1 MATSKHSSKRSAQNL
16 NNSSTNTPIKSVRSK
31 IPKLNSTPN
40 KSEDK
45 SSCEEVKLAD
55 IHNLIQIMMQKLDK
69 LELIEGRLKSVESDL
84 KKVKG
89 SIEFA
94 HAEVVDLKEE
104 NKIRKIKDEEIRL
117 KIEKLEKE
125 NAVLSNSVIDLKLLK
140 QGQCAKILF
149 FIISKKP
156 NEKILQM

>member
-1 MATSKHSSKRSAQNL
+1 MRKILIIQVL
-16 NNSSTNTPIKSVRSK
+16 IPIKSVRSK
-31 IPKLNSTPN
+31 IPKLNSTLN
-40 KSEDK
+40 KSEDE

-84 KKVKG
+84 KEVKG

-104 NKIRKIKDEEIRL
+104 NKMRKKKMKKSEL
-117 KIEKLEKE
+117 K
-125 NAVLSNSVIDLKLLK
+125 
-140 QGQCAKILF
+140 
-149 FIISKKP
+149 
-156 NEKILQM
+156 